1 MINFFKFKLCL
12 LLVLV
17 LSASNLLAQAKNTK
31 SKIYLLTSIN
41 SPNALLRTKDFIEK
55 DTEKVFKN
63 AFKNSSYEYIVLHK
77 VGQVQLQKIIT
88 SEDTLGVFWVS
99 HANEQESASSLG
111 VIKASNNITDVN
123 GLNAKHI
130 FQKIHPNVK
139 FLGVI
144 GCRAND
150 IFKDFDYTYNKSLK
164 IFSFSEKITAKDG
177 LLKAINAS
185 IDVLGDDSPTQ
196 KDRLFPTVY
205 ANPKNLKVDPLVC
218 HYKQGIHVKVK
229 RLIPRNETKNAVK
242 ILLNKSTLLG
252 QFPRAQASDHSDL
265 EQVIDIYLP
274 DVEYQNKDELL
285 LSVET
290 MEAVEKGHQN
300 YGEITFGEDNNWK
313 LFTNKNGQAVGGR
326 DHIYFFV
333 GNIALINFQERS
345 WYTPFKCVPAY

>member
-1 MINFFKFKLCL
+1 MINFLKFKLCL
-12 LLVLV
+12 LLVLI
-17 LSASNLLAQAKNTK
+17 LSSATLFAQTSSAK

-41 SPNALLRTKDFIEK
+41 TPPAVIRSKDYIEK
-55 DTEKVFKN
+55 DTEKVFRN

-77 VGQVQLQKIIT
+77 VDQVQLQKIIT
-88 SEDTLGVFWVS
+88 SAETKGIFWVS
-99 HANEQESASSLG
+99 HANEQENASSLG
-111 VIKASNNITDVN
+111 VIKASNNITDIN

-139 FLGVI
+139 FLGVV

-150 IFKDFDYTYNKSLK
+150 IFKDFDYSENPDLK

-205 ANPKNLKVDPLVC
+205 ANPKNLKVEPLVC
-218 HYKQGIHVKVK
+218 QYKQGIEIKV
-229 RLIPRNETKNAVK
+229 RRVIPRNETKNAVK
-242 ILLNKSTLLG
+242 ILLNKSLYLG
-252 QFPRAQASDHSDL
+252 QFPRGVAPANADL
-265 EQVIDIYLP
+265 EQEITIYLP
-274 DVEYQNKDELL
+274 NVEYKNKEELL

-290 MEAVEKGHQN
+290 MEAVQKGHQN
-300 YGEITFGEDNNWK
+300 YGEITFGDYANWK

-333 GNIALINFQERS
+333 GHVDEINYQQRS
-345 WYTPFKCVPAY
+345 WYTNFTCTPAY